1 MNKWSS
7 GRCAWEEEC
16 SRPLT
21 GPALG
26 ERQIESTECKQ
37 GEMQRKAC
45 VQVQGLVKNAGGGTP
60 GWLS

>member
-1 MNKWSS
+1 MEK
-7 GRCAWEEEC
+7 EC

-37 GEMQRKAC
+37 GEMQRKGC
-45 VQVQGLVKNAGGGTP
+45 VQVQGHVKNAGGAV
-60 GWLS
+60 